1 MNNNKL
7 LTTSSMANG
16 GRHHQPL
23 SESYSKEVEDN
34 INTMDAAPGA
44 TAPSGLDLLF
54 TASQVETKPNEV
66 VEAEAA
72 AERADVPFTITVVSN
87 GTGTAE
93 AECESVRNNDE
104 EEAPSSD
111 DGAEKST
118 TGAIKVKELEPF
130 PQILQEILNTSDYQ
144 SIAHWLPDGLSFI
157 IADKRRFADEIIP
170 KHFRRVAIFHSFIR
184 KLNRYGFRRIK
195 STRKGDE
202 SSFAH
207 KDFVRDE
214 PRLCLNMTC
223 KSKPSYHKAP
233 SAKKKKQHAADAAA
247 ADDEAANRLANDAL
261 IVPAAQL
268 PPSFLAAGG
277 MMMDARRVF
286 VPTTYMP
293 VTRTLPLP
301 LPLHLPM
308 ARAAIG
314 PLTTAAA
321 VAAVPAIQ
329 ERQFLASILPEHP
342 QQYSFDERQILMLQ
356 MRQRHRLQVQLR
368 HLHEMS
374 ALNEEQ
380 FLSYHHMVTQRRPRA
395 DSSAAMKRAKGQEP
409 STKRRRRE
417 DEWVQS
423 LWFWWSSW
431 EGNSIVQIYDHQRF
445 VTYML
450 VSAPA
455 SLNG

>member
-1 MNNNKL
+1 MKPHPMNNNKL
-7 LTTSSMANG
+7 FTTSSMDNG
-16 GRHHQPL
+16 GRHRQPL
-23 SESYSKEVEDN
+23 SESYSKEVEEDN
-34 INTMDAAPGA
+34 INTNTMDAAPGA

-54 TASQVETKPNEV
+54 TASQVETKPNEG
-66 VEAEAA
+66 VEAETE
-72 AERADVPFTITVVSN
+72 AERADVPFTIAVVTN

-93 AECESVRNNDE
+93 AECESVSNNDE

-111 DGAEKST
+111 DGAEQST
-118 TGAIKVKELEPF
+118 TGAIKVKEQGLEHF
-130 PQILQEILNTSDYQ
+130 PQILQEILNMSDYQ

-195 STRKGDE
+195 GGGKGDE

-214 PRLCLNMTC
+214 PWLCLNMTC
-223 KSKPSYHKAP
+223 KSKPRYHKAP
-233 SAKKKKQHAADAAA
+233 SAKKKIQHAAAADD
-247 ADDEAANRLANDAL
+247 DDEAANRLANDAL
-261 IVPAAQL
+261 IAPPAQL

-301 LPLHLPM
+301 LPM

-314 PLTTAAA
+314 PLT
-321 VAAVPAIQ
+321 

-342 QQYSFDERQILMLQ
+342 QQYIFDERQILMLQ
-356 MRQRHRLQVQLR
+356 MRQRHRLQVQLQR
-368 HLHEMS
+368 LHEMS

-395 DSSAAMKRAKGQEP
+395 DSAAMDRAKGQEP
-409 STKRRRRE
+409 ITKRKRRE
-417 DEWVQS
+417 DE
-423 LWFWWSSW
+423 
-431 EGNSIVQIYDHQRF
+431 
-445 VTYML
+445 
-450 VSAPA
+450 
-455 SLNG
+455 

>member
-1 MNNNKL
+1 MKPHPMNNNKL

-34 INTMDAAPGA
+34 INTNTMNAAPGA

-54 TASQVETKPNEV
+54 TASQVETKPNEGEET
-66 VEAEAA
+66 EAEA
-72 AERADVPFTITVVSN
+72 ESADVSFTIAVVSN

-93 AECESVRNNDE
+93 AECESVSNNDE

-118 TGAIKVKELEPF
+118 TGSAIKVKDQGLESF

-195 STRKGDE
+195 GTRKGDE

-214 PRLCLNMTC
+214 PWLCLNMTC
-223 KSKPSYHKAP
+223 KYKPSYHTAP
-233 SAKKKKQHAADAAA
+233 SAKKKIQHVAAAAA
-247 ADDEAANRLANDAL
+247 ADDEAANRLANDA
-261 IVPAAQL
+261 IIAPAAQL

-301 LPLHLPM
+301 LPLPFPM

-342 QQYSFDERQILMLQ
+342 QQYIFDERQILMLQ
-356 MRQRHRLQVQLR
+356 MRQRHRLQQVQLQR
-368 HLHEMS
+368 LHEMS

-380 FLSYHHMVTQRRPRA
+380 YLSYHHMVTQRRPRA

-417 DEWVQS
+417 DE
-423 LWFWWSSW
+423 
-431 EGNSIVQIYDHQRF
+431 
-445 VTYML
+445 
-450 VSAPA
+450 
-455 SLNG
+455 

>member
-34 INTMDAAPGA
+34 INTNTMDAAPGA

-54 TASQVETKPNEV
+54 TASQVETKPNEGA
-66 VEAEAA
+66 EAEAE
-72 AERADVPFTITVVSN
+72 AERADVPFTIAVVSD

-93 AECESVRNNDE
+93 AECESVSNNDE
-104 EEAPSSD
+104 EEPPSSD

-118 TGAIKVKELEPF
+118 TGAIKVKDQGLESF

-195 STRKGDE
+195 GTRKGDE

-214 PRLCLNMTC
+214 PWLCLNMTC
-223 KSKPSYHKAP
+223 KSKPSYHKVP
-233 SAKKKKQHAADAAA
+233 SAKKKIQHAAAAAA

-261 IVPAAQL
+261 IAPAAQL

-301 LPLHLPM
+301 FPM

-342 QQYSFDERQILMLQ
+342 QQYIFDERQILMLQ
-356 MRQRHRLQVQLR
+356 MRQRHRLQQVQLQR
-368 HLHEMS
+368 LHEMS

-380 FLSYHHMVTQRRPRA
+380 YLSYHHMVTQRRPRA

-417 DEWVQS
+417 DE
-423 LWFWWSSW
+423 
-431 EGNSIVQIYDHQRF
+431 
-445 VTYML
+445 
-450 VSAPA
+450 
-455 SLNG
+455 

>member
-34 INTMDAAPGA
+34 ININTNTNTNTMDAAPGA
-44 TAPSGLDLLF
+44 TVPSGLDLLF
-54 TASQVETKPNEV
+54 TASQVETKPNEGA
-66 VEAEAA
+66 EAERE
-72 AERADVPFTITVVSN
+72 AERADVPFTIAVVSN

-93 AECESVRNNDE
+93 AECESVSNNDE
-104 EEAPSSD
+104 EEPPSSD

-118 TGAIKVKELEPF
+118 TGAIKVKDQGLEPF

-157 IADKRRFADEIIP
+157 ITDKRRFADEIIP

-195 STRKGDE
+195 GTRKGDE

-214 PRLCLNMTC
+214 PWLCLNMTC

-233 SAKKKKQHAADAAA
+233 SAKKKKQHAAAATATTATTTAAA

-261 IVPAAQL
+261 IAPAAQL

-301 LPLHLPM
+301 LPLPFPM

-342 QQYSFDERQILMLQ
+342 QQYIFDERQILMLQ
-356 MRQRHRLQVQLR
+356 MRQRHRLQQVQLQR
-368 HLHEMS
+368 LHEMS

-380 FLSYHHMVTQRRPRA
+380 YLSYHHMVTQRRPRA

-417 DEWVQS
+417 DE
-423 LWFWWSSW
+423 
-431 EGNSIVQIYDHQRF
+431 
-445 VTYML
+445 
-450 VSAPA
+450 
-455 SLNG
+455 

>member
-1 MNNNKL
+1 MMKSHPMNNNKL
-7 LTTSSMANG
+7 LTTPSMANG
-16 GRHHQPL
+16 GRHRQPL
-23 SESYSKEVEDN
+23 SESYSKAVEVIN
-34 INTMDAAPGA
+34 INSNTMDAAPGA

-54 TASQVETKPNEV
+54 TASQVETKPNEGA
-66 VEAEAA
+66 EAEA
-72 AERADVPFTITVVSN
+72 EDESADVPFTITVVSN

-93 AECESVRNNDE
+93 AEGESVSNNDE

-118 TGAIKVKELEPF
+118 TGAIKVKDQGLEPF

-157 IADKRRFADEIIP
+157 IADKRRFADEIMP

-184 KLNRYGFRRIK
+184 KLNRYGFRRVK
-195 STRKGDE
+195 GTRKGEE

-214 PRLCLNMTC
+214 PWLCLNMTC
-223 KSKPSYHKAP
+223 KSKPSYHKHKAP
-233 SAKKKKQHAADAAA
+233 SAKRKIQHFAA
-247 ADDEAANRLANDAL
+247 ADNDEAANRRAKDSL
-261 IVPAAQL
+261 IAPPAQV

-277 MMMDARRVF
+277 MMMDSRRVF

-293 VTRTLPLP
+293 VTHTLPLP
-301 LPLHLPM
+301 LPM

-321 VAAVPAIQ
+321 VAAIPAIQ

-342 QQYSFDERQILMLQ
+342 QQYIFDERQILMLQ
-356 MRQRHRLQVQLR
+356 MRQRHRLQVELQR
-368 HLHEMS
+368 LHEMS

-380 FLSYHHMVTQRRPRA
+380 FLSYHHMVTQRRPR
-395 DSSAAMKRAKGQEP
+395 DDSAAMKRAKGQEP

-417 DEWVQS
+417 DE
-423 LWFWWSSW
+423 
-431 EGNSIVQIYDHQRF
+431 
-445 VTYML
+445 
-450 VSAPA
+450 
-455 SLNG
+455 